1 MSRNFFSSPK
11 SVSSSTQSLMTR
23 SSSPRREAE
32 GRYTPKNDDYV
43 AQLEILQKMTKAPP
57 RSPAW
62 AGPVSAVPG
71 YHHHHQLAPPDQ
83 ETPLPPGW
91 SVGWTQRGRKYYI
104 DHNTKTTHWSHPL
117 ETEVRLLSSVTG
129 NIPTEPLSVPGFAC
143 WLGEGG
149 EPRVR
154 CLLSEP
160 HVATGPVRPSLS
172 TGVLQHQPART
183 QAHALLHHSTH
194 RPQQRQIPPE
204 CPRPSQPLP
213 PRGHPGVAE
222 SLLQSNNLQFCLL
235 SDSLFHCSRPAPT
248 WTTNSSG
255 ISSGYQS

>member
-57 RSPAW
+57 RSQLW
-62 AGPVSAVPG
+62 AGPGPVSAVPG
-71 YHHHHQLAPPDQ
+71 YHHHHQLPPPDQ

-117 ETEVRLLSSVTG
+117 ETEVSLLSVPG
-129 NIPTEPLSVPGFAC
+129 NIPTEP
-143 WLGEGG
+143 
-149 EPRVR
+149 
-154 CLLSEP
+154 
-160 HVATGPVRPSLS
+160 PSLCFRVCRLA
-172 TGVLQHQPART
+172 GRRWRA
-183 QAHALLHHSTH
+183 
-194 RPQQRQIPPE
+194 
-204 CPRPSQPLP
+204 PSS
-213 PRGHPGVAE
+213 V
-222 SLLQSNNLQFCLL
+222 F
-235 SDSLFHCSRPAPT
+235 
-248 WTTNSSG
+248 TT
-255 ISSGYQS
+255 